1 MVTVVNPDLIKKIR
15 IEELP
20 PRKPN
25 LFIVGAAK
33 SGTTAL
39 HIFLDQ
45 HPDVFMSKPKELRFF
60 CKDIH
65 QEFDDFYRTNK
76 RFFKKYNFYPCRTEK
91 EYLSFFKDWKNEKI
105 AGESSPQYLYSKVAA
120 QEIQKFNPDAKIIIM
135 LRNPVNWIFSNYLQA
150 LRSGDETVRNFEK
163 ALSLEEERTKGKQLD
178 KFSLLAQPSSL
189 FYFEWAR
196 FAEQV
201 KRYLD
206 VFNRRQI
213 KIIIYEEFKKDNA
226 KVYREILE
234 FLGVDQN
241 FVPEFKPVY
250 VTKKVAFPR
259 LLILWRSLLFT
270 KMSYF
275 PLSALNRFIGGKF
288 FGKERKI
295 PSMDLSLKMELM
307 KKFKPEVE
315 RLGKLVGR
323 DLISLWKYDTNE

>member
-1 MVTVVNPDLIKKIR
+1 
-15 IEELP
+15 
-20 PRKPN
+20 
-25 LFIVGAAK
+25 
-33 SGTTAL
+33 
-39 HIFLDQ
+39 
-45 HPDVFMSKPKELRFF
+45 
-60 CKDIH
+60 
-65 QEFDDFYRTNK
+65 
-76 RFFKKYNFYPCRTEK
+76 
-91 EYLSFFKDWKNEKI
+91 
-105 AGESSPQYLYSKVAA
+105 
-120 QEIQKFNPDAKIIIM
+120 M